1 MAGPSTGFPVSD
13 STPAQSS
20 DPILREGRNC
30 WRILP
35 CENAAF
41 LVDGAEY
48 FSAFK
53 AVAREARQSILIL
66 GWDIDS
72 RTCLEPGRS
81 EDGLPNELGPFLNAV
96 VARRRGLH
104 AYLLG
109 WDFAMIYMLER
120 EFFPVVKL
128 DWQTHRRVHFYLD
141 GTHPVGASHHQKIV
155 VIDDHIA
162 FVGGFDL
169 AIRRWDSAEHRVW
182 DPRRTDPA
190 GRSYP
195 PFHDVQMMVSGP
207 VAAALG
213 DLARNRWWRAT
224 GQRLPPSGGK
234 DAARWPA
241 GQRVDVSAAAV
252 GIARTE
258 PHCLENP
265 ETREIEHLYVD
276 AIRAARRLVYIEN
289 QYFTSALIG
298 DVLVERLQEEAGP
311 DVVLVLPKQAS
322 GWLETRTMDV
332 LRARLLQ
339 RLQNAD
345 RHRRLQAYYPE
356 IPGLAGECLGL
367 HSKILIVDDRLLRIG
382 SSNTSNRSMG
392 FDTECDLALEAADDP
407 RVAAAIAA
415 FRNRLLGE
423 HLGLPPERMG
433 DLIRERGSVIGAIAS
448 LPAGGRCLMPLI
460 CQVPEMLTQVV
471 SEVPLIDPERP
482 IPADQLVQDFVS
494 EEVGYV
500 RSRRL
505 LSLAALLLFM
515 GGLALVWHWTPMKAW
530 FNVQNIAAWIHG
542 FGASPMAPFV
552 MLGAFLVGALV
563 MFPVTLLIVVS
574 ALVFGPLSGFLLSL
588 AGSLASAALTYGI
601 GAKLARR
608 TVRRLSGARL
618 NRLSQKL
625 ARKGILAVTAV
636 RIFPVAPFTVVNVVA
651 GATHIRFR
659 DFMLGTLAG
668 MAPGMLALTLFG
680 SSLQRLVIS
689 PSPASLGLLALAMVL
704 ILGGAWLAGRFLSRS
719 EGASRSDAAGPD

>member
-1 MAGPSTGFPVSD
+1 MSGPSTGFPASD
-13 STPAQSS
+13 SAPAQSS
-20 DPILREGRNC
+20 GPILREGRNC
-30 WRILP
+30 WRLLP

-53 AVAREARQSILIL
+53 AAVCEARQSILIL

-72 RTCLEPGRS
+72 RTCLEPDRS
-81 EDGLPNELGPFLNAV
+81 GDGLPTELGPFLNAV

-109 WDFAMIYMLER
+109 WDFAMIYLLER
-120 EFFPVVKL
+120 EFFPVLKL
-128 DWQTHRRVHFYLD
+128 DWQTHRRVHFHLD
-141 GTHPVGASHHQKIV
+141 GTHPVGASHHQKVV
-155 VIDDHIA
+155 VIDDRIA

-169 AIRRWDSAEHRVW
+169 AIRRWDSPEHRAW
-182 DPRRTDPA
+182 DPRRIDPA
-190 GRSYP
+190 GRTYP

-213 DLARNRWWRAT
+213 ELARNRWWRAT
-224 GQRLPPSGGK
+224 GQRLSPPMGK
-234 DAARWPA
+234 ELAGWPA
-241 GQRVDVSAAAV
+241 RQRVDVFNTEVA
-252 GIARTE
+252 IARTE
-258 PHCLENP
+258 PRYLENP
-265 ETREIEHLYVD
+265 EIREVEQLYVD
-276 AIRAARRLVYIEN
+276 AIRAARHLVYIEN

-298 DVLVERLQEEAGP
+298 DVLAERLLEETGP
-311 DVVLVLPKQAS
+311 ELVLVLPRQAS
-322 GWLETRTMDV
+322 GWLEASTMDV

-345 RHRRLQAYYPE
+345 RHGRLRAYYPE
-356 IPGLAGECLGL
+356 TPGLGWECIGI
-367 HSKILIVDDRLLRIG
+367 HSKVLIVDDRLLRIG
-382 SSNTSNRSMG
+382 SSNISNRSMG
-392 FDTECDLALEAADDP
+392 FDTECDLALEAVDEP
-407 RVAAAIAA
+407 RVAASIAA

-423 HLGLPPERMG
+423 HLGLHVERM
-433 DLIRERGSVIGAIAS
+433 RELLQEQGSVIRALES
-448 LPAGGRCLMPLI
+448 LPVGGRCLMPLI
-460 CQVPEMLTQVV
+460 CQVPEMLNQVV
-471 SEVPLIDPERP
+471 PEVPLIDPEHP
-482 IPADQLVQDFVS
+482 VPADRLVREFVS
-494 EEVGYV
+494 DEVGYA

-505 LSLAALLLFM
+505 LSLAAFFVFM
-515 GGLALVWHWTPMKAW
+515 SGLALAWHWTPMQTW
-530 FNVQNIAAWIHG
+530 LNVQNIAAWIHG
-542 FGASPMAPFV
+542 FGYSPMAPFV

-574 ALVFGPLSGFLLSL
+574 ALVFGPLSGFFISL

-625 ARKGILAVTAV
+625 ARKGILAVAAV

-659 DFMLGTLAG
+659 DFMLGTLVG

-680 SSLQRLVIS
+680 SSLQRLFIRPSAIS
-689 PSPASLGLLALAMVL
+689 MGLLALALML
-704 ILGGAWLAGRFLSRS
+704 LLAGAWLVGRFLSNSRGRS
-719 EGASRSDAAGPD
+719 NSDTAGHD